1 MVPAVNQ
8 SQLGLLRVHSFLGY
22 TNLILKERSEDVTL
36 NIIILLAKKPTEEIA
51 NLFYFL
57 LTAFA
62 CAAVGFGVLNRKV
75 IQGLRSLSS
84 TLLLPISYRK
94 ES

>member
-8 SQLGLLRVHSFLGY
+8 AQLGLLRVHSFLGY
-22 TNLILKERSEDVTL
+22 TNLILKERSGDATL
-36 NIIILLAKKPTEEIA
+36 NTVIVLVTRNCYIKITFLSGQIKAIA

-62 CAAVGFGVLNRKV
+62 CAAV
-75 IQGLRSLSS
+75 
-84 TLLLPISYRK
+84 
-94 ES
+94 